1 MDLGK
6 RQRKKISYN
15 EANLARERH
24 ISTSDS
30 EYHGSEAD
38 GNEDDE
44 DGSGT
49 GTHTKDIEAEGEEGK
64 KVGVIP
70 VLHFGLPPHTCMH
83 APAERRQRCPP
94 RPVLDK
100 ICSERYGAFVCM
112 CDLLA
117 SFAEATSH

>member
-1 MDLGK
+1 MASFSHILRTQAAEAAKPVDLGK

-15 EANLARERH
+15 EANLARDRH

-49 GTHTKDIEAEGEEGK
+49 GTHTKDIEAEGEDGK
-64 KVGVIP
+64 KVGVW
-70 VLHFGLPPHTCMH
+70 VTSTCML
-83 APAERRQRCPP
+83 RLR
-94 RPVLDK
+94 
-100 ICSERYGAFVCM
+100 
-112 CDLLA
+112 
-117 SFAEATSH
+117 

>member
-1 MDLGK
+1 MSCTQAAEAAKPVDLGK

-15 EANLARERH
+15 EANLARDRH

-49 GTHTKDIEAEGEEGK
+49 GTHTKDIEAEGEDGK
-64 KVGVIP
+64 KVSVTP
-70 VLHFGLPPHTCMH
+70 LLHPGPPAHTCF
-83 APAERRQRCPP
+83 
-94 RPVLDK
+94 
-100 ICSERYGAFVCM
+100 S
-112 CDLLA
+112 
-117 SFAEATSH
+117 